1 MNTWFSIRAEA
12 DSQGHDAVV
21 AIRDFIGVGTGAA
34 DEFVA
39 ALDASKAKRPLIE
52 INSRGGSVL
61 DSVAI
66 YAAIASLDATVR
78 IRGLALSAASYIAS
92 AAKRVEIVAN
102 GWLMLHAPRTEA
114 GGTAS
119 ELVDVAKQL
128 AAFEA
133 DYRSAYMRK
142 SGKDEAT
149 VSGWL
154 AKDTWMN
161 AKDALAAGLVN
172 VILPAAAFEASA
184 DVATMSGAPEAL
196 RALVAVDQTAPEAA
210 RNAFRKGI
218 QQSEDGLAGDGLEPA
233 TVKEARS
240 LAAGERP
247 TEAKVRKANAWW
259 GRNERF
265 LEAEAN
271 TPADVAANLWGGAA
285 GRDWFRALFNELE
298 SEQATMKKHIRAAAP
313 GELVVGDYAELS
325 YGDGKTKGEVVEVLT
340 SGTVSGS
347 DGSVEATAEDP
358 AALIDVLREVGTTG
372 DFEETDVQVARL
384 FSALT
389 KVEAPRI
396 VEVEDKAQAKISA
409 SQKGAGNQTKP
420 MNKTA
425 KLLAMLGVQPAA
437 EDTFLAS
444 AIADLG
450 VTPEAVSEARKSGS
464 TDFLATHIK
473 DRIAA
478 ADATAKAAT
487 DRANAIL
494 AAVGV
499 KADAPDLAAD
509 VTKAIE
515 AKASALASEQ
525 LAKRGFN
532 PKALANANKA
542 SGNTKPLSKLDLAMA
557 AHRQLTNRN

>member
-119 ELVDVAKQL
+119 ELGDVAKQL

-149 VSGWL
+149 VSAWL
-154 AKDTWMN
+154 SKDTWMN

-172 VILPAAAFEASA
+172 VILPAASFEASA
-184 DVATMSGAPEAL
+184 DVAAMNGAPEAL

-285 GRDWFRALFNELE
+285 GRDWFRDLFNELE
-298 SEQATMKKHIRAAAP
+298 SEQASIRAAAP
-313 GELVVGDYAELS
+313 GDLAPEDYVELS
-325 YGDGKTKGEVVEVLT
+325 YGNGRTKGEVVEVVT

-347 DGSVEATAEDP
+347 DGSVEASADDP

-384 FSALT
+384 FSTLT
-389 KVEAPRI
+389 KVEPPRI
-396 VEVEDKAQAKISA
+396 VEVEDEAQAKISA
-409 SQKGAGNQTKP
+409 STNAGNQNKP

-499 KADAPDLAAD
+499 KADAPDIAAE
-509 VTKAIE
+509 VAKAIE
-515 AKASALASEQ
+515 AKAAALASEQ
-525 LAKRGFN
+525 LAKRGYN
-532 PKALANANKA
+532 PKALAAANK
-542 SGNTKPLSKLDLAMA
+542 GNSNAKPLSKLELAMA
-557 AHRQLTNRN
+557 AHRQMTNRN